1 MNAHDAELRRRTV
14 QSLFWQFLGVGGQ
27 RIVQMVAPMVAAR
40 QIAEADV
47 GLFVLVLTG
56 IGVVESLTL
65 FMGEQTTISSQS
77 AADRTYLNTV
87 FTVRVLRSLIISSL
101 LCALAYPLAAF
112 FGSSTT
118 AERYWLPGMFLAL
131 AGNGVLDALQSPARA
146 ARMKGLDFRRIA
158 LGDFVS
164 TLLGVTLTTT
174 LAVLWQDVWAMVLGH
189 IGSTL
194 IRSGMSYLSAPHL
207 PRWCLNRSVLGE
219 LFHYNR
225 GAAGAPFLLLLIFT
239 SPAFVLGK
247 VLGNNGALAVFE
259 LAGRLAKLPEDIF
272 LRVLA
277 PVAIPAYAQ
286 LRGDQERLS
295 RAWLSAMH
303 AFLLVGT
310 PLTVA
315 LAWSGDD
322 MPGVVFGEKY
332 GQQRGLFALQALHG
346 GLAGLTAVVGPLFW
360 AVGEPQWDRRAQF
373 FRCIAIYGLG
383 IPAALWGGVQ
393 WFAAATCLAMGFGLL
408 LCIRYALRYLKL
420 GVLDLTRAARD
431 GILVG
436 CALSA
441 PLLLIDFSWQPR
453 GLWRLT
459 IAGLCCG
466 PVIAAL
472 LLWQLKGR
480 RTQVAAPSEPASA
493 LDDHAL

>member
-1 MNAHDAELRRRTV
+1 MNEHDAELRRRTV

-40 QIAEADV
+40 QILEVDV
-47 GLFVLVLTG
+47 GLFVMLLTG

-65 FMGEQTTISSQS
+65 FMGEQTTISSQRQ
-77 AADRTYLNTV
+77 ANRRYLDTV
-87 FTVRVLRSLIISSL
+87 FTVRVLRSLAISSV
-101 LCALAYPLAAF
+101 LCALSWPLASF
-112 FGSSTT
+112 FGTPET
-118 AERYWLPGMFLAL
+118 ATRYWLPGLFLAL
-131 AGNGVLDALQSPARA
+131 AGNGVLDSLQSPARA

-164 TLLGVTLTTT
+164 TVLGVTLTTA
-174 LAVLWQDVWAMVLGH
+174 LAILWQDVWAMLIGH

-194 IRSGMSYLSAPHL
+194 IRSAVSYLSAPHL
-207 PRWCLNRSVLGE
+207 PRWCLDRSVLGE

-247 VLGNNGALAVFE
+247 VLGNGSALAVFE

-277 PVAIPAYAQ
+277 PVAIPAYAL
-286 LRGDQERLS
+286 LRGDRDRLG
-295 RAWLSAMH
+295 RAWLGAVQ
-303 AFLLVGT
+303 AFLLVGA

-315 LAWSGDD
+315 LAWCGDD
-322 MPGVVFGEKY
+322 MPGVFFGAKY
-332 GQQRGLFALQALHG
+332 GQLHGLFALQALHG

-373 FRCIAIYGLG
+373 FRCIAIYALG
-383 IPAALWGGVQ
+383 VPAAMLGGVQ
-393 WFAAATCLAMGFGLL
+393 WFAAAACAAVGLGLL
-408 LCIRYALRYLKL
+408 MSVRYALRYLGL
-420 GVLDLTRAARD
+420 RMLDLTRAARD
-431 GILVG
+431 GVLVG
-436 CALSA
+436 AAMWA
-441 PLLLIDFSWQPR
+441 PLLAVDAYWEPSGI
-453 GLWRLT
+453 WRLM
-459 IAGLCCG
+459 ASGLCCG

-472 LLWQLKGR
+472 LFLQLKGKR
-480 RTQVAAPSEPASA
+480 RPAVVPSEPASA